1 MGGMVYDPAT
11 GQWVAAGRQG
21 SGSVTRSE
29 SGQVTDFS
37 YTGQSAVAGSG
48 GNAATAQTY
57 ATGQDLGS
65 GQGSVSV
72 GADVQTK
79 AGGDYSVDATATKGQ
94 ATVTATDNTT
104 GTTKTATVGD
114 GQVQNAPQQT
124 TAKTAPTSQ
133 SAQKAA
139 RTTSQ
144 GAPRTASPTAQAA
157 RTAPSGST
165 QAMAQPGAASRTTAD
180 ASARTAPRGY
190 SDDTDVF
197 GKTGLGQSATT
208 MPKPPA
214 EPRQA
219 PPAGAGSGRG
229 GRGGGR
235 R

>member
-1 MGGMVYDPAT
+1 
-11 GQWVAAGRQG
+11 
-21 SGSVTRSE
+21 
-29 SGQVTDFS
+29 QVTDFS
-37 YTGQSAVAGSG
+37 YTGQSAAAGSG

-65 GQGSVSV
+65 GQGSVSA

-104 GTTKTATVGD
+104 GATKTATVGD
-114 GQVQNAPQQT
+114 GQVQNMPRQT
-124 TAKTAPTSQ
+124 AAKTAPAPQ

-139 RTTSQ
+139 RT
-144 GAPRTASPTAQAA
+144 
-157 RTAPSGST
+157 APS
-165 QAMAQPGAASRTTAD
+165 
-180 ASARTAPRGY
+180 GY

-197 GKTGLGQSATT
+197 GKTGFGQSATT
-208 MPKPPA
+208 MRKPPA
-214 EPRQA
+214 ETRQA
-219 PPAGAGSGRG
+219 PQAAGSGRG